1 MQHILELEDEKV
13 VEGLRVTRFLRYMN
27 TWSDRARKTASPLIL
42 LKALRVRQNSTA
54 SKAEFKMLRLYVFEV
69 DEMVSLLMPLCPR
82 QLSLRSPRY
91 LDKDAYI
98 VVGCGFSSF
107 FSNTLSTQLQS
118 LKYIKQ
124 RCQNILSSSR

>member
-1 MQHILELEDEKV
+1 M
-13 VEGLRVTRFLRYMN
+13 
-27 TWSDRARKTASPLIL
+27 P
-42 LKALRVRQNSTA
+42 
-54 SKAEFKMLRLYVFEV
+54 RLYVFEV